1 MRDNMTYKMITY
13 IKEKETLHTQTEFYG
28 ETHKS
33 HSPSPPR
40 EADERERVQ
49 KQSFE
54 RETKITVSFTWNKPS
69 IFFILFTFSPFHEI
83 SRDITG
89 NSNSTNKHSQLVH

>member
-1 MRDNMTYKMITY
+1 MRDSMTYKIITY
-13 IKEKETLHTQTEFYG
+13 IKEKETLYTQTEFYG

-54 RETKITVSFTWNKPS
+54 RETKITASFTWNKPS
-69 IFFILFTFSPFHEI
+69 IFFITIYFFPLS
-83 SRDITG
+83 
-89 NSNSTNKHSQLVH
+89 